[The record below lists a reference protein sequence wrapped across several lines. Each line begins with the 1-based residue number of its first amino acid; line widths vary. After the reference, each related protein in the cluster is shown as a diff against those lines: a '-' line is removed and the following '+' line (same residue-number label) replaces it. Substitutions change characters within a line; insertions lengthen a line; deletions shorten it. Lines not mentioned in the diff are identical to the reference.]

1 MKSKKN
7 KKRKFKD
14 FNYVNGNNNENGKNN
29 EIAKKY
35 EGKEYKTPLEL
46 LGEMFQ
52 GISGDTIEE
61 IYISNNRNFVITKQ
75 TLELLCND
83 NDNNNNE
90 GEEHGDMLLEDV
102 EGLLKGNN
110 DNKYSKGSNYKNG
123 MDLTRFASFE
133 IDSDIQCDINAY
145 NNNNNKT
152 SLSNNSNSNSNS
164 TTTEVSSNQSKD
176 SKINK
181 LNDNGDYISIFATPS
196 STPSSSHETN
206 HTNPFAIDSL
216 FLDDY
221 ISLLSE
227 LFPTY
232 TRQELTLKICEDDF
246 DIDKTILSLFYD
258 KYTDDT
264 NTNNTNNNSNN
275 NKESNIDLSK
285 YENLEITNKEE
296 ILSNFASFDSFNE
309 NQINIDA
316 ITANNLQ
323 NEIEQQIK
331 QDIQHNKSQTTNN
344 ASSSSLPQSSLSSN
358 EEYFIDKPIDQ
369 IKTKSIKTDLMR
381 LFKMFPFEDE
391 FTIKW
396 VYYQYMNFNLS
407 YRYLYKKNN
416 KKVNYGLHAIIDNN
430 DQPPSLSSSSSSY
443 QQPQHQMNNTNNN
456 NNNNTHHN
464 KILYRI
470 INENPSQ
477 WKFANDNAS
486 INIREYQCI
495 RHRLIRE
502 AQKAHAM
509 KKHTQANAIMAKANR
524 YKQEINNLIEKQKL
538 NEFFKNNYDVNINDI
553 SPNILDLHGM
563 SLDESKLILKHKLT
577 HLQKQ
582 KQLNDIT
589 QTTTLTIITGK
600 GNHSYQNIPILF
612 PGIVK
617 YLSAN
622 TNFKF
627 KSNESQGVIKV
638 YI

>member
-1 MKSKKN
+1 
-7 KKRKFKD
+7 
-14 FNYVNGNNNENGKNN
+14 
-29 EIAKKY
+29 
-35 EGKEYKTPLEL
+35 
-46 LGEMFQ
+46 
-52 GISGDTIEE
+52 
-61 IYISNNRNFVITKQ
+61 
-75 TLELLCND
+75 
-83 NDNNNNE
+83 
-90 GEEHGDMLLEDV
+90 
-102 EGLLKGNN
+102 
-110 DNKYSKGSNYKNG
+110 
-123 MDLTRFASFE
+123 
-133 IDSDIQCDINAY
+133 
-145 NNNNNKT
+145 
-152 SLSNNSNSNSNS
+152 
-164 TTTEVSSNQSKD
+164 
-176 SKINK
+176 
-181 LNDNGDYISIFATPS
+181 
-196 STPSSSHETN
+196 
-206 HTNPFAIDSL
+206 
-216 FLDDY
+216 
-221 ISLLSE
+221 
-227 LFPTY
+227 
-232 TRQELTLKICEDDF
+232 
-246 DIDKTILSLFYD
+246 
-258 KYTDDT
+258 
-264 NTNNTNNNSNN
+264 
-275 NKESNIDLSK
+275 
-285 YENLEITNKEE
+285 
-296 ILSNFASFDSFNE
+296 
-309 NQINIDA
+309 
-316 ITANNLQ
+316 
-323 NEIEQQIK
+323 
-331 QDIQHNKSQTTNN
+331 
-344 ASSSSLPQSSLSSN
+344 
-358 EEYFIDKPIDQ
+358 
-369 IKTKSIKTDLMR
+369 
-381 LFKMFPFEDE
+381 MFPFEDE

-443 QQPQHQMNNTNNN
+443 QQPQHQMNNTN